1 MITIDNIAS
10 HELIG
15 LRTQIV
21 ESNNKQIIGLNGKI
35 VDETKFMFTL
45 STKNGIKR
53 LAKSSSRWKF
63 EFDEQQ
69 AELDGSML
77 TRRSYERIGVKT

>member
-1 MITIDNIAS
+1 MITTENIAS

-15 LRTQIV
+15 LQTQII

-45 STKNGIKR
+45 ITKKGIKR
-53 LAKSSSRWKF
+53 LPKSFSRWKF
-63 EFDEQQ
+63 ECNGQDG
-69 AELDGSML
+69 ELDGSKL
-77 TRRSYERIGVKT
+77 TRRSYERRGVKA

>member
-1 MITIDNIAS
+1 MITSDNISS

-15 LRTQIV
+15 LQAKVV
-21 ESNNKQIIGLNGKI
+21 ESSNKQIVGIDGKI

-45 STKNGIKR
+45 STANGMKR

-63 EFDEQQ
+63 EYNGKES
-69 AELDGSML
+69 ELEGARL
-77 TRRSYERIGVKT
+77 TRRSYERLEGRS